1 MKMNQIVARA
11 IRNISV
17 NTVANLK
24 KGFFAAVESTKETF
38 GYAYVGYL
46 IGAVPV
52 MMIVNLFGLLAN
64 GEVYPAEMHKEVILP
79 ALLFILFVIT
89 MVRWFCKELDIAV
102 AELQNESQ
110 KTSLGMK
117 FRSQTFCVIF
127 KGLYAKNIIKNYII

>member
-1 MKMNQIVARA
+1 MYKLKKRLKYDIIYVYFIRSDFMKMNHIVTRA

-46 IGAVPV
+46 IGAIPV

-64 GEVYPAEMHKEVILP
+64 GAVYPVEMHKEVILP
-79 ALLFILFVIT
+79 ALFFILFAIT
-89 MVRWFCKELDIAV
+89 LVRWFWKELDIAC
-102 AELQNESQ
+102 AELQNES
-110 KTSLGMK
+110 
-117 FRSQTFCVIF
+117 
-127 KGLYAKNIIKNYII
+127 